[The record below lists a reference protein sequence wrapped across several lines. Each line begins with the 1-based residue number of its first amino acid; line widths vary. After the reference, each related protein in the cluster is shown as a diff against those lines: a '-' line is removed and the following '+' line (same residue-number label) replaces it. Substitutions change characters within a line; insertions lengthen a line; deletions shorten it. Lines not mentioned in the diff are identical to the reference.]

1 LPYLGVNK
9 LFVSARSQDSTA
21 AWASAHQRNRSSD
34 NKRSVGKLGR
44 SRTEHRMLW
53 SGNAI
58 SVAPRITA
66 TTRTIDFRQLGG
78 GFGFWVGSFSIMG
91 MDYDLGPDCV
101 DCG

>member
-1 LPYLGVNK
+1 METAGDFFAHERQRTK
-9 LFVSARSQDSTA
+9 TIMARMARTIPL
-21 AWASAHQRNRSSD
+21 N
-34 NKRSVGKLGR
+34 GKLGR

-53 SGNAI
+53 SGNAT

-66 TTRTIDFRQLGG
+66 TTRMIDFRQFGG

-91 MDYDLGPDCV
+91 MDYDLGPGCV